1 MNGLEDKL
9 SLDEQQAILNYCITN
24 NVPLQNKLHL
34 RGFTY
39 DNLRYVEYGNLHNLS
54 GNNEI
59 LDDIDKPDSSIPSVS
74 FFSGAGGLDIGFAYA
89 GFNTIASIEYNAL
102 SSATL
107 RLNHPNTLVIGPPTH
122 AGDIS
127 ERETLAAILRREVGL
142 TSPFD
147 GVFHGGPPCQP
158 FSIAANQRFRKTDSN
173 FKRRGFDDEEKGN
186 LLFDYLWFIEQF
198 MPRAFVIENVAGIA
212 ELDSDNIVREHLAR
226 LSRLG
231 YYLSPPTVINAA
243 YYGVPQKRLRWIV
256 MGTRNGSEPIVPKP
270 NRFPTPCYSVFQRP
284 LLHVENHSIREHE
297 AESIKRYM
305 QLTYG
310 KRDHLGRVDRLDPL
324 QPSKT
329 VIAGGTKGGG
339 RSHLHPYIPRTLSV
353 RECARLQTFPDNY
366 TFTGAVARQFNQVGN
381 AVPPL
386 LAYKLALEVRRSL
399 CLPQVRYND
408 RPIAKSLSLLD
419 LLTPDNKT
427 DLDIAPVP
435 EDQKSSPLK
444 IT

>member
-9 SLDEQQAILNYCITN
+9 SLDEQQAILNYCISN
-24 NVPLQNKLHL
+24 NVPLQTELHR
-34 RGFTY
+34 RGLTY
-39 DNLRYVEYGNLHNLS
+39 DNLRYVEYGNLHIS
-54 GNNEI
+54 IGNNEI
-59 LDDIDKPDSSIPSVS
+59 LDDIDKPDGSIPAIS

-89 GFNTIASIEYNAL
+89 GFNNIASIEHNAL
-102 SSATL
+102 SCATL

-158 FSIAANQRFRKTDSN
+158 FSIAANQRFRKIDSN

-198 MPRAFVIENVAGIA
+198 MPGAFVIENVAGIA
-212 ELDSDNIVREHLAR
+212 ELDSDNIVKEHLAH

-231 YYLSPPTVINAA
+231 YYLSSPTVINAA

-256 MGTRNGSEPIVPKP
+256 MGTRSGSEPIVPKP
-270 NRFPTPCYSVFQRP
+270 NRFPTPCYTVFQRP
-284 LLHVENHSIREHE
+284 LMNVENHIVREHE
-297 AESIKRYM
+297 AESIQRYM
-305 QLTYG
+305 HLTYG
-310 KRDHLGRVDRLDPL
+310 KRDHPGRVDRLDPL
-324 QPSKT
+324 HPSKT
-329 VIAGGTKGGG
+329 VIAGGTRGGG
-339 RSHLHPYIPRTLSV
+339 RSHLHPYVPRTLSV
-353 RECARLQTFPDNY
+353 RECARLQTFPDDY
-366 TFTGAVARQFNQVGN
+366 IFTGAVARQFNQVGN

-386 LAYKLALEVRRSL
+386 LAYKLALEVRHSL
-399 CLPQVRYND
+399 CHPQIHYNSV
-408 RPIAKSLSLLD
+408 PKAKTLSLLD
-419 LLTPDNKT
+419 LLALENKANFDTTP
-427 DLDIAPVP
+427 AS
-435 EDQKSSPLK
+435 EDQKSPSLK